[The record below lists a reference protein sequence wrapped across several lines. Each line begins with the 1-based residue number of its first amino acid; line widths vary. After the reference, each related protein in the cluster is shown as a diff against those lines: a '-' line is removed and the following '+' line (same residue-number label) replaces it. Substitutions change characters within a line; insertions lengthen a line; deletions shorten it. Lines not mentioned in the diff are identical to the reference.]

1 MTESQEDEKRIL
13 NKDKPEMNRG
23 VELLLRNRRRK
34 PERPKTFQV
43 KFGKLIAL
51 WNREIIFHFNLLGHK
66 KKIKTLWRSAM
77 SETLI
82 VTLTLM
88 TLVSILAIMVGG
100 MIGWMARQHSYETT
114 PQVVYTH
121 PEMFDE
127 NGQLVPD
134 EILALRIE
142 NNYDINTE
150 ETEEE

>member
-1 MTESQEDEKRIL
+1 
-13 NKDKPEMNRG
+13 
-23 VELLLRNRRRK
+23 
-34 PERPKTFQV
+34 
-43 KFGKLIAL
+43 
-51 WNREIIFHFNLLGHK
+51 
-66 KKIKTLWRSAM
+66 M
-77 SETLI
+77 SEILV

-88 TLVSILAIMVGG
+88 SLMSILAIMVGG

-121 PEMFDE
+121 PEMFDA

-142 NNYDINTE
+142 NNYDINTTE

>member
-1 MTESQEDEKRIL
+1 
-13 NKDKPEMNRG
+13 
-23 VELLLRNRRRK
+23 
-34 PERPKTFQV
+34 
-43 KFGKLIAL
+43 
-51 WNREIIFHFNLLGHK
+51 
-66 KKIKTLWRSAM
+66 M

-150 ETEEE
+150 EAEEE